1 MVKSR
6 ELGES
11 ERAAIYYLRVAGHSF
26 AEIAKKVGCTKS
38 TAYRIVQKHEKTG
51 SLLRAKRSGRPKV
64 ISHRGERIV
73 RRIFKKSR
81 FAKFNEIKDEIDK
94 SFPGKNL
101 SKRTIMRLVSKH
113 GIKSR
118 IRKHKPYIS
127 KINRTYRM
135 QWAKTMEE
143 WPSSYWDDV
152 IFSDECRF
160 SLVNDSGVQRV
171 WRTACEADNPEFFV
185 PAFAGGVSVMVWGC
199 IGPNGVGNLALCER
213 SVNSDY
219 YIQILKENLP
229 ESIRKI
235 YGNENQPF
243 LFQQDNAP
251 CHKAAQTCKFLKSNE
266 ILTLPW
272 PSQSPDLNIIE
283 NVWRHMKNV
292 IRKDPPKN
300 KQQLVKKIFEIWL
313 ELPRE
318 LIANLYFSIPRR
330 LHAVRASCGYPTK
343 Y

>member
-1 MVKSR
+1 
-6 ELGES
+6 
-11 ERAAIYYLRVAGHSF
+11 
-26 AEIAKKVGCTKS
+26 
-38 TAYRIVQKHEKTG
+38 
-51 SLLRAKRSGRPKV
+51 
-64 ISHRGERIV
+64 
-73 RRIFKKSR
+73 
-81 FAKFNEIKDEIDK
+81 
-94 SFPGKNL
+94 
-101 SKRTIMRLVSKH
+101 MRLVSKH

-243 LFQQDNAP
+243 S
-251 CHKAAQTCKFLKSNE
+251 SNK
-266 ILTLPW
+266 T
-272 PSQSPDLNIIE
+272 
-283 NVWRHMKNV
+283 M
-292 IRKDPPKN
+292 
-300 KQQLVKKIFEIWL
+300 
-313 ELPRE
+313 
-318 LIANLYFSIPRR
+318 
-330 LHAVRASCGYPTK
+330 LHATK
-343 Y
+343 LLKHANFSKAMESLHFHGHLKVLTSI